1 MLRMSRFIADNPP
14 EFGNSLKIIYI
25 LISLENGRH
34 EKMAVEWEKWIH
46 VNKSELVWGNIFENW
61 NVVEVY

>member
-34 EKMAVEWEKWIH
+34 EKWLLNEKKEYMLIKM
-46 VNKSELVWGNIFENW
+46 N
-61 NVVEVY
+61 